1 MGIRRL
7 SVKNLTFLSM
17 LIALSVVGR
26 ITFTFLP
33 NVQPTTAIIII
44 TSLFLGPVY
53 GMIVAV
59 FSSVLSNLVMGMGL
73 WTFGQI
79 IAWGIIGLLGGVLR
93 VYRDRI
99 PVLILTL
106 FAIFCGFLYGFII
119 SVPLYLFSGKFIAY
133 YLAGLPFDVSH
144 AIGNGVFFL
153 ILYPIL
159 RLLFLKNVTI
169 AK

>member
-1 MGIRRL
+1 
-7 SVKNLTFLSM
+7 M

-26 ITFTFLP
+26 IMFTFIP

-44 TSLFLGPVY
+44 TSLFLGPIY
-53 GMIVAV
+53 GVVVAIL
-59 FSSVLSNLVMGMGL
+59 SAILSNLVMGMGL

-79 IAWGIIGLLGGVLR
+79 IAWGTIGLISGVMR
-93 VYRDRI
+93 KYRDRL
-99 PVLILTL
+99 PVIVL
-106 FAIFCGFLYGFII
+106 AIYAVFCGFLYGFVI
-119 SVPLYLFSGKFIAY
+119 SIPLYLFSGKFLAY
-133 YLAGLPFDVSH
+133 YIAGLPFDMSH

-159 RLLFLKNVTI
+159 RLLFLKNVSI

>member
-1 MGIRRL
+1 
-7 SVKNLTFLSM
+7 M

-33 NVQPTTAIIII
+33 NVQPTTVIIII
-44 TSLFLGPVY
+44 TGLFLGPLY
-53 GMIVAV
+53 GVIIAV
-59 FSSVLSNLVMGMGL
+59 LSAVLSNLVLGMGL

-79 IAWGIIGLLGGVLR
+79 IAWAIIGVLSGLIR
-93 VYRDRI
+93 KYRDRI
-99 PVLILTL
+99 PAILL
-106 FAIFCGFLYGFII
+106 SIYAVFCGFLYGFII
-119 SVPLYLFSGKFIAY
+119 SLPLYLLSGKFIAY
-133 YLAGLPFDVSH
+133 YLAGLPFDLSH

>member
-1 MGIRRL
+1 MNL

-26 ITFTFLP
+26 IMFTFLP

-44 TSLFLGPVY
+44 ASLFLGPIY
-53 GMIVAV
+53 GVIVAV
-59 FSSVLSNLVMGMGL
+59 LSSVLSNLVMGMGL
-73 WTFGQI
+73 WTVGQI
-79 IAWGIIGLLGGVLR
+79 FAWGIIGLISGALR
-93 VYRDRI
+93 KYRDRI
-99 PVLILTL
+99 PVAVLVIY
-106 FAIFCGFLYGFII
+106 AVFCGFLYGLVI
-119 SVPLYLFSGKFIAY
+119 SIPLYLFSGKFFAY
-133 YLAGLPFDVSH
+133 YIAGLPFDMSH

>member
-1 MGIRRL
+1 MNL

-26 ITFTFLP
+26 IMFTFLP

-44 TSLFLGPVY
+44 ASLFLGPIY
-53 GMIVAV
+53 GVVVAV
-59 FSSVLSNLVMGMGL
+59 LSSVLSNLVMGMGL
-73 WTFGQI
+73 WTVGQI
-79 IAWGIIGLLGGVLR
+79 FAWGIIGLISGALR
-93 VYRDRI
+93 KYRDRI
-99 PVLILTL
+99 PVVVLVIY
-106 FAIFCGFLYGFII
+106 AVFCGFLYGLVI
-119 SVPLYLFSGKFIAY
+119 SMPLYLFSGKFFAY
-133 YLAGLPFDVSH
+133 YIAGLPFDMSH

>member
-1 MGIRRL
+1 MNL
-7 SVKNLTFLSM
+7 SVKNLTLLSM

-33 NVQPTTAIIII
+33 NVQPMTAIIVI
-44 TSLFLGPVY
+44 TSLFLGPIY
-53 GMIVAV
+53 GMVVAV
-59 FSSVLSNLVMGMGL
+59 FGSVLSNLVMGMGL
-73 WTFGQI
+73 WTIGQI
-79 IAWGIIGLLGGVLR
+79 VAWGIIGLISGAFR
-93 VYRDRI
+93 EYRDRI
-99 PVLILTL
+99 PVILL
-106 FAIFCGFLYGFII
+106 AIYAVFCGFLYGFVI
-119 SVPLYLFSGKFIAY
+119 SIPLYLFSGKFLAY
-133 YLAGLPFDVSH
+133 YLAGLPFDMSH

>member
-1 MGIRRL
+1 
-7 SVKNLTFLSM
+7 M

>member
-1 MGIRRL
+1 MGIRIL

-79 IAWGIIGLLGGVLR
+79 IAWGIIGLLAGVLR
-93 VYRDRI
+93 MYRDRI
-99 PVLILTL
+99 PVLILTS
-106 FAIFCGFLYGFII
+106 FAVFCGFLYGFII

>member
-1 MGIRRL
+1 
-7 SVKNLTFLSM
+7 M

-26 ITFTFLP
+26 IMFTFIP
-33 NVQPTTAIIII
+33 NVQPTTSIIII
-44 TSLFLGPVY
+44 TGLFLGPVY
-53 GMIVAV
+53 GVVVAV
-59 FSSVLSNLVMGMGL
+59 FSAVLSNLVMGMGL

-79 IAWGIIGLLGGVLR
+79 VAWGILGLISGSLR
-93 VYRDRI
+93 KYRDRI
-99 PVLILTL
+99 PVVVL
-106 FAIFCGFLYGFII
+106 AIYAVFCGFLYGFVI
-119 SVPLYLFSGKFIAY
+119 SIPLYLFSGKFLAY
-133 YLAGLPFDVSH
+133 YIAGLPFDMSH

>member
-1 MGIRRL
+1 MNL
-7 SVKNLTFLSM
+7 SVKKLTLLSM

-26 ITFTFLP
+26 IVFTFIP

-53 GMIVAV
+53 GVVVAV

-73 WTFGQI
+73 WTIGQI
-79 IAWGIIGLLGGVLR
+79 FAWGIIGLISGLLQK
-93 VYRDRI
+93 YRERI
-99 PVLILTL
+99 PVVLL
-106 FAIFCGFLYGFII
+106 AGYAVFCGFLYGFVI
-119 SVPLYLFSGKFIAY
+119 SMPLYLFSGKFLAY
-133 YLAGLPFDVSH
+133 YIAGLPFDMSH
-144 AIGNGVFFL
+144 AIGNGLFFL

-159 RLLFLKNVTI
+159 RLLFLKNVII

>member
-1 MGIRRL
+1 MGIMNL

-26 ITFTFLP
+26 IMFTFLP

-44 TSLFLGPVY
+44 ASLFLGPIY
-53 GMIVAV
+53 GVIVAV
-59 FSSVLSNLVMGMGL
+59 LSSVLSNLVMGMGL
-73 WTFGQI
+73 WTVGQI
-79 IAWGIIGLLGGVLR
+79 FAWGIIGLISGALR
-93 VYRDRI
+93 KYRDRI
-99 PVLILTL
+99 PVVVLVIY
-106 FAIFCGFLYGFII
+106 AVFCGFLFGLVI
-119 SVPLYLFSGKFIAY
+119 SIPLYLFSGKFFAY
-133 YLAGLPFDVSH
+133 YIAGLPFDMSH